1 MFYKHKKTKI
11 IATVGPA
18 CANNEAIRNMI
29 NHGVNV
35 FRFNMKHGTMEGHHK
50 NIDIVQEEANKLH
63 VPIGILVD
71 LQGPEIRIQ
80 TQNKEDLVV
89 TKNQKIKFVQKF
101 DLTSKEPQIKIVHKS
116 VFTALEEGDMFS
128 IDNGYIQLVVQQS
141 NNDNFIAI
149 VQDDAVIK
157 NMKSM
162 NLFGKDLKLPSLIK
176 DDIERL
182 TIADSRKID
191 YVALSFVRSKR
202 DLDILRK
209 HMKEKGIDAQVVAK
223 IESQAAIDNIDEI
236 IKESDV
242 VMIARGDLGVE
253 TPIEKLAY
261 YQKMII
267 TKCRHANTPVIV
279 ATQMLESMINSPIPT
294 RAEAT
299 DVANAVL
306 DGTDA
311 LMLSGETAIGKYP
324 ERAVMEMSKI
334 AMFNEEKSE
343 VVQFDIKPQNAT
355 ELIVEAAETIAQ
367 NSKDLKIDH
376 IVVMTETGYTAK
388 VLSVF
393 RPKIPVIAITDL
405 QKTVEILTM
414 SYGVRPVKVKLPQG
428 TMLTPNYI
436 IKQLKDLEEVEKGEL
451 VLLIHGQ
458 HWKKPGQTN
467 AVVLITVE

>member
-1 MFYKHKKTKI
+1 MFYKRKKTKI

-18 CANNEAIRNMI
+18 CANNESIRNMI

-35 FRFNMKHGTMEGHHK
+35 FRFNMKHGTMEDHHK
-50 NIDIVQEEANKLH
+50 NIDMVQEEANKLH
-63 VPIGILVD
+63 FPIGILVD

-80 TQNKEDLVV
+80 TQNKADLVV
-89 TKNQKIKFVQKF
+89 SKNQKIKFVQKF
-101 DLTSKEPQIKIVHKS
+101 EAASSEPQIKIAHKS
-116 VFTALEEGDMFS
+116 VFEALAKGDMFS
-128 IDNGYIQLVVQQS
+128 IDNGYIQLQVQQRS
-141 NNDNFIAI
+141 GDSFTAT
-149 VQDDAVIK
+149 VLDDAIIK

-162 NLFGKDLKLPSLIK
+162 NLFGKDLNLPSLIK

-182 TIADSRKID
+182 TIADSKKID

-202 DLDILRK
+202 DLDTLKK

-236 IKESDV
+236 IEESDV

-253 TPIEKLAY
+253 TPIERLAY

-279 ATQMLESMINSPIPT
+279 ATQMLESMITSPIPT

-324 ERAVMEMSKI
+324 ERAVMEMAKI
-334 AMFNEEKSE
+334 AMFNEEKSDL
-343 VVQFDIKPQNAT
+343 VKFDIKPQNAT

-367 NSKDLKIDH
+367 NSKNLKIDH

-428 TMLTPNYI
+428 TLLTPNYI

-467 AVVLITVE
+467 AVVLVTVE